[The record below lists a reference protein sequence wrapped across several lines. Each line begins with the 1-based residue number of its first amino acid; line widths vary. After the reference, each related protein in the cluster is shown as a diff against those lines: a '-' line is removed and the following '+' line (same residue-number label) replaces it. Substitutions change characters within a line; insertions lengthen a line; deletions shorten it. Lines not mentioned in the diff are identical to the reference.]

1 MDVRDEKIR
10 PSDVM
15 ILYFEQGRGGAAIHP
30 IELDAAGRVVDVPE
44 GYRSFFLEEQR
55 RFFGVD

>member
-1 MDVRDEKIR
+1 MQGDVL
-10 PSDVM
+10 
-15 ILYFEQGRGGAAIHP
+15 ILYFEQGPHGAQIHE
-30 IELDAAGRVVDVPE
+30 IEVDAAGRVIDPPE